1 MDDVTYIG
9 VKDNIEQNR
18 KVKNNE
24 TVTVKKFKTKKYSR
38 KLSKFISSTKR
49 KIFNKKILII
59 IAIIVAIF
67 YFKPITFLKAKLNEK
82 REFYSLE
89 SSNEGILNSFMY
101 SFGVDYYKNCKK
113 TMVMPADGLIT
124 CQYDLSHQGIDIA
137 CENYQDNVYA
147 VQNGYVCYV
156 GHDLDKG
163 NELII
168 EHEINGMK
176 IYTYYSNLSI
186 INVSN
191 GDYVYQNQVI
201 AQEGGNPN
209 KRATVL
215 DFEGHHVHFEVRKN
229 TSPASALNPNIFI
242 DF

>member
-113 TMVMPADGLIT
+113 
-124 CQYDLSHQGIDIA
+124 LSY
-137 CENYQDNVYA
+137 E
-147 VQNGYVCYV
+147 
-156 GHDLDKG
+156 
-163 NELII
+163 
-168 EHEINGMK
+168 
-176 IYTYYSNLSI
+176 
-186 INVSN
+186 
-191 GDYVYQNQVI
+191 
-201 AQEGGNPN
+201 
-209 KRATVL
+209 
-215 DFEGHHVHFEVRKN
+215 
-229 TSPASALNPNIFI
+229 
-242 DF
+242 